1 MLKEVWNTGQSTED
15 KREKRYT
22 RYHWLNRECYS
33 IMLDLLTTT
42 AAVVADDA
50 TRYVSQK
57 SRGTK
62 SYLSNSSKDE
72 KEGSN

>member
-1 MLKEVWNTGQSTED
+1 
-15 KREKRYT
+15 
-22 RYHWLNRECYS
+22 
-33 IMLDLLTTT
+33 MLDLLTTTTT
-42 AAVVADDA
+42 AAVVADDV